1 MQIIVTSWS
10 RAGLPVSRLRIQDE
24 LVEMGCESLCFND
37 SEARSFLNDVG
48 GLQLSGSDVDALTA
62 STDGWAA
69 ALQLAAL
76 SLRSGGDANSL
87 IGRLSGASDV
97 VGEFLAENVVDT
109 LEPELREFL
118 RVAEEREGRR
128 QRVILAREGA
138 GERVEVRDQLL
149 ERALVTHQPPRDLRL
164 AQGQGR

>member
-24 LVEMGCESLCFND
+24 LVEIDGDSMRFND

-76 SLRSGGDANSL
+76 SLRGGGDACSL

-118 RVAEEREGRR
+118 LATSITERTCGGLASALAE
-128 QRVILAREGA
+128 
-138 GERVEVRDQLL
+138 
-149 ERALVTHQPPRDLRL
+149 
-164 AQGQGR
+164 